1 MRHVGR
7 RASLT
12 FEAKSTVLWPDAAS
26 WPFSLEEFC
35 QPQPRPPLSV
45 VVRVPR
51 ATSHSVVSMPS
62 LASTARTTAH
72 TSHSVCAGH
81 RARLGRVPDARLP
94 AASRIRAG
102 RVFATGEAAISSSTV
117 DAGEVYSI
125 QSVRDDGEAV
135 VNTAAWLEARSAG
148 DGAVA
153 GVYAT
158 YDGDAQ
164 MTFVGYRRDVR
175 AAVASHFANNGDDA
189 AKVRVAAFANAQMA
203 TRTNLR
209 NEADR
214 WILDWVSSKE
224 GGEECIPKGCL
235 AINAKAWTLAP
246 ETWPAN
252 EDTAASKAGAGAAG
266 APTVDPTTGNV
277 VSPYEKESQQSD
289 EPDETP
295 LDPNR
300 EIQPLTME
308 NVDAALDAVR
318 PFLQA
323 DGGDVE
329 VLGIEDGIV
338 AVRMN
343 GACGSCSSSTATLKG
358 GIEKTLI
365 KVFGNAVRQVV
376 NLDDENGGGA
386 QSLSTEKV
394 ARHLEKLAGAIHNY
408 GGSARVV
415 SVTDGVCV
423 LEFKGPLALGQSI
436 ASSLKGK
443 FPLLAEV
450 KLKEIE

>member
-1 MRHVGR
+1 
-7 RASLT
+7 
-12 FEAKSTVLWPDAAS
+12 
-26 WPFSLEEFC
+26 
-35 QPQPRPPLSV
+35 
-45 VVRVPR
+45 
-51 ATSHSVVSMPS
+51 
-62 LASTARTTAH
+62 
-72 TSHSVCAGH
+72 
-81 RARLGRVPDARLP
+81 
-94 AASRIRAG
+94 
-102 RVFATGEAAISSSTV
+102 
-117 DAGEVYSI
+117 
-125 QSVRDDGEAV
+125 
-135 VNTAAWLEARSAG
+135 
-148 DGAVA
+148 
-153 GVYAT
+153 
-158 YDGDAQ
+158 
-164 MTFVGYRRDVR
+164 
-175 AAVASHFANNGDDA
+175 
-189 AKVRVAAFANAQMA
+189 
-203 TRTNLR
+203 
-209 NEADR
+209 
-214 WILDWVSSKE
+214 
-224 GGEECIPKGCL
+224 
-235 AINAKAWTLAP
+235 
-246 ETWPAN
+246 
-252 EDTAASKAGAGAAG
+252 
-266 APTVDPTTGNV
+266 
-277 VSPYEKESQQSD
+277 
-289 EPDETP
+289 
-295 LDPNR
+295 
-300 EIQPLTME
+300 ME

-329 VLGIEDGIV
+329 VVGIEDGIV